1 MKIQSKIG
9 KYSKEDEFMKLGT
22 RLNIII
28 GIVLSLFWSIAVIV
42 GIWIQSIQTNEI
54 VKDQAIHTAN
64 SIMNGLNLLM
74 LNNQMEKSDFI
85 YQQANKIEGIRNVYT
100 IRSQHIN
107 KVFNKDLN
115 YKKHNDEFER
125 KVLDTGEI
133 FTQKIKEK
141 NFSEIRIIVPYIAK
155 SDRLGINCL
164 GCHQAKEGQVL
175 GALNIVF
182 SIKKEEEFTKQ
193 LEYILIGLALVGVFV
208 VITIVYFTTKE
219 FITKP
224 LHELEIHLE
233 SVSNGDLTQELESKG
248 LIGEIKNLYNSLHK
262 MINSFKV
269 TLKELS
275 FSSEE
280 LKSSSISLNE
290 SSELILQN
298 SKEQI
303 KSISNSSESLESL
316 SYHSSKVGSHSE
328 MQATLSDKTTSL
340 INDLTESLSKISK
353 EIEIIKS
360 EQNKSAEQIQKS
372 HDSLDLVQ
380 KNILEIDQSAKGISE
395 IMTSINEIADQTQL
409 LSLNASIEA
418 ARVGE
423 LGKGFGVV
431 AQEIRKLAENSTS
444 SAENVK
450 KLISKNLSIIQKG
463 SNSMNEINENLE
475 NLFKS
480 VEKNTSKVNEI
491 AAEFIKQ
498 TERIIF
504 SNEKI
509 NELDKLSKEINNL
522 CILQSQANSKIRESF
537 SKITSN
543 ANQFIVIAN
552 ELSDRANRFKIESHN
567 LQTIIKKF
575 KF

>member
-1 MKIQSKIG
+1 
-9 KYSKEDEFMKLGT
+9 MKLGT

-54 VKDQAIHTAN
+54 VKDQAVHTAN
-64 SIMNGLNLLM
+64 SIMNALNLLM

-107 KVFNKDLN
+107 KVFNKDLD
-115 YKKHNDEFER
+115 YKKYNDEYEK
-125 KVLDTGEI
+125 KVIENGEI
-133 FTQKIKEK
+133 FIQKIKEK

-164 GCHQAKEGQVL
+164 GCHQAKEGQSL

-193 LEYILIGLALVGVFV
+193 LEYILIILAFVGVIV

-233 SVSNGDLTQELESKG
+233 SVSNGDLTLELDSKG

-262 MINSFKV
+262 MISSFKV

-280 LKSSSISLNE
+280 LKSSSTSLNE
-290 SSELILQN
+290 SSALILQN
-298 SKEQI
+298 SQDQI
-303 KSISNSSESLESL
+303 QSIHNSSESLESL
-316 SYHSSKVGSHSE
+316 SFHSSKVGNHSE
-328 MQATLSDKTTSL
+328 KQASLSDKTTSL

-353 EIEIIKS
+353 EIEIIKL
-360 EQNKSAEQIQKS
+360 EQNKSVDQIQKS
-372 HDSLDLVQ
+372 HDSLELVQ
-380 KNILEIDQSAKGISE
+380 KNIQEIDQSAKGISE

-431 AQEIRKLAENSTS
+431 AGEIRKLAENSTS

-463 SNSMNEINENLE
+463 SNSMSEINENLE
-475 NLFKS
+475 NLFES

-498 TERIIF
+498 TERILF

-509 NELDKLSKEINNL
+509 NELDQLSKEINHL
-522 CILQSQANSKIRESF
+522 CILQSEANERIRDSF

-543 ANQFIVIAN
+543 ANQFILIAK
-552 ELSDRANRFKIESHN
+552 ELSERANRFKIESNN
-567 LQTIIKKF
+567 LQAIIKKF